1 MRLWDR
7 WEHWREQPS
16 ASMCSWCLRSGK
28 GRGGGTVDLKQTNSN
43 IANMQTVVFSQ
54 EFSVSWVMTHSS
66 HDLYRGS
73 VTGTSCRKCFITL
86 SAGS

>member
-43 IANMQTVVFSQ
+43 IANMQTVIFSQ
-54 EFSVSWVMTHSS
+54 ELHYTFAPKRG
-66 HDLYRGS
+66 DLSPAFCYLAI
-73 VTGTSCRKCFITL
+73 TCRLL
-86 SAGS
+86 SAV